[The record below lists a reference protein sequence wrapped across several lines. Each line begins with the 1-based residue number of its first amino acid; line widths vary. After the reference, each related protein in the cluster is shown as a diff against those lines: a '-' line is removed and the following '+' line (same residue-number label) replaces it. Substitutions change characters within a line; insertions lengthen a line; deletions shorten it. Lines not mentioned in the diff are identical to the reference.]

1 MSGFDLFT
9 SSYKDCNFKNMYYF
23 NVIEIFGQYVEVAR
37 NLLHI
42 MQTSKDG
49 KASKKMSTLPS

>member
-23 NVIEIFGQYVEVAR
+23 NVIEIFDQYVEVAR
-37 NLLHI
+37 NLLLI
-42 MQTSKDG
+42 I
-49 KASKKMSTLPS
+49 